1 MKKKWPID
9 RIRSEA
15 LPRLVPHRRPGA
27 LHLVA
32 LVSLKDCTPFLGTW
46 PPDFD
51 EVVAVVTRLLLV
63 PGGPLVLEDGQTTRL
78 RRLARR
84 RNVFSCDRIWM
95 SGLYL
100 VCYDG
105 DLVSE
110 PADVPQPISRA
121 HVGYGFRYHPAR
133 PIKLLPVALAVA
145 ALPAVKVRPAF
156 RTLPHF
162 LFHPLLLTSIGTDYV
177 PSFAKKT
184 GVGSS
189 ILSSSIITDISLLSN
204 TPLANFRLNVFGV
217 MPKALAIAVLE
228 YDFSAINPASLS
240 VLIILTPFSLVA
252 FYVPSIAHIM
262 VHVKYLFGLIPTF
275 LLHIAQSVNG
285 SGGR

>member
-1 MKKKWPID
+1 M
-9 RIRSEA
+9 
-15 LPRLVPHRRPGA
+15 
-27 LHLVA
+27 
-32 LVSLKDCTPFLGTW
+32 
-46 PPDFD
+46 
-51 EVVAVVTRLLLV
+51 
-63 PGGPLVLEDGQTTRL
+63 
-78 RRLARR
+78 
-84 RNVFSCDRIWM
+84 
-95 SGLYL
+95 
-100 VCYDG
+100 
-105 DLVSE
+105 
-110 PADVPQPISRA
+110 
-121 HVGYGFRYHPAR
+121 
-133 PIKLLPVALAVA
+133 
-145 ALPAVKVRPAF
+145 
-156 RTLPHF
+156 
-162 LFHPLLLTSIGTDYV
+162 LLTSIGTDYA

-285 SGGR
+285 SGGHKNSARLQPCGTKEKEREMRNLFPPIIKQIDERGKRMAKQKDGRYRAKITVGTGAI